1 MHEKRTTARH
11 DVNLPVSLVVGGETH
26 ETQMLNISL
35 GGALIAHTERVATGE
50 RVRVTFNIPTH
61 DKPIE
66 VGGSVRWA
74 SELALGIQF
83 DGLRAREVWSL
94 NKFFESMDED

>member
-1 MHEKRTTARH
+1 MHEKRRSARH
-11 DVNLPVSLVVGGETH
+11 DVSLSVTIVIGGETH
-26 ETQMLNISL
+26 QTQMLNLSL
-35 GGALIAHTERVATGE
+35 GGALISHTGRVPNGE
-50 RVRVTFNIPTH
+50 RVQVTFDIPTH

-74 SELALGIQF
+74 SESALGIQF

-94 NKFFESMDED
+94 NKFFESMED

>member
-1 MHEKRTTARH
+1 MHEKRTSVRH
-11 DVNLPVSLVVGGETH
+11 DVSLTATLVVGGETH
-26 ETQMLNISL
+26 QTEILNLSL
-35 GGALIAHTERVATGE
+35 GGALIAHHERVANGE
-50 RVRVTFNIPTH
+50 RVLVTFNIPTH

-74 SELALGIQF
+74 SETALGIQF

-94 NKFFESMDED
+94 NKFFESMEE